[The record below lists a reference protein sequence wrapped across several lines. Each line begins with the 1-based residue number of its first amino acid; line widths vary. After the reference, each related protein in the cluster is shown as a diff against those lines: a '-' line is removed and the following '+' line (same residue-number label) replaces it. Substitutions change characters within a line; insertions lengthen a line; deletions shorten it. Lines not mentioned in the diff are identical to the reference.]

1 MKEGRKEGIIVIKIM
16 LGYIKRIKLY
26 MAQQP

>member
-1 MKEGRKEGIIVIKIM
+1 M